1 MTATPSD
8 RSVPTITSD
17 RPCVLLVF
25 GGRSSEHAVSCMTA
39 REVLAVVDRDR
50 YEVVAVGI
58 TRDGRW
64 VLYDGEIATDADG
77 LPEVDASG
85 TPVALAGDRLLAL
98 DADGSSR
105 VLATVDVAFPLLHG
119 PWGEDGTLQGLFEMA
134 GIRYVGSGVLA
145 SAVAMDKAVAN
156 QLFAAAG
163 LPQLPYAVV
172 TADEWRHDRAAVR
185 ETVAS
190 LHYPVFV
197 KPARAGSS
205 MGGTLVSDEH
215 GLAAAIA
222 LAEEHDPK
230 VLVEAAVEARE
241 VECGVL
247 QNPDGSLEVSTPGE
261 IAVDHGAGHDFYDF
275 SAKYLDGTSKNLIPA
290 PIEDVLV
297 ERVRAKALRAFE
309 ALGCEGLARV
319 DFFLVDGT
327 LYINE
332 VNTMPGFTPYS
343 MYPQV
348 WESSGLDYGRLVERL
363 VEHALARP
371 TGLR

>member
-1 MTATPSD
+1 MSD
-8 RSVPTITSD
+8 TTSETSTLAPTSG
-17 RPCVLLVF
+17 RPCVLIVF

-39 REVLAVVDRDR
+39 REVLRVIDRDH
-50 YEVVAVGI
+50 YDVVAVGI
-58 TRDGRW
+58 TRDGLW
-64 VLYDGEIATDADG
+64 VLADDAMTTDADG
-77 LPEVDASG
+77 LPDVHSTG
-85 TPVALAGDRLLAL
+85 TPVALAGERLLAL
-98 DADGSSR
+98 EPDGSSR
-105 VLATVDVAFPLLHG
+105 VLARVDVAFPLLHG
-119 PWGEDGTLQGLFEMA
+119 PWGEDGTIQGLFEMA

-172 TADEWRHDRAAVR
+172 TADEWRTDAAAVR

-197 KPARAGSS
+197 KPSRAGSS
-205 MGGTLVSDEH
+205 MGGTLVHDEH

-222 LAEEHDPK
+222 LAEEYDPK
-230 VLVEAAVEARE
+230 VIVESAADARE
-241 VECGVL
+241 IECGVL
-247 QNPDGSLEVSTPGE
+247 QNPDGSLEVSAPGE
-261 IAVDHGAGHDFYDF
+261 IAVDLGSGHEFYDF

-290 PIEDVLV
+290 PLEDILV
-297 ERVRAKALRAFE
+297 ERVRAKAARAFE

-319 DFFLVDGT
+319 DFFLLDGT

-348 WESSGLDYGRLVERL
+348 WESKGLGYRELVERL
-363 VEHALARP
+363 IAHALARP
-371 TGLR
+371 TDLR

>member
-1 MTATPSD
+1 MSAMPTDPTVSPAT
-8 RSVPTITSD
+8 RG
-17 RPCVLLVF
+17 RLCVLLVF

-39 REVLAVVDRDR
+39 REVLAVIDRDR
-50 YEVVAVGI
+50 YDVVAVGI

-64 VLYDGEIATDADG
+64 VLHEGDLAIDAEG
-77 LPEVDASG
+77 LPEVDPDG

-98 DADGSSR
+98 DVEGGSR
-105 VLATVDVAFPLLHG
+105 QLAAVDVAFPLLHG

-134 GIRYVGSGVLA
+134 DLRYVGSGVLA
-145 SAVAMDKAVAN
+145 SAVAMDKAVAK

-172 TADEWRHDRAAVR
+172 AADEWSRDAAAVR

-205 MGGTLVSDEH
+205 MGGTLVADEH
-215 GLAAAIA
+215 ALAAAIEVA
-222 LAEEHDPK
+222 QEHDPK
-230 VLVEAAVEARE
+230 VIVEAAVEARE

-247 QNPDGSLEVSTPGE
+247 QNPDGSLRVSTPGE

-275 SAKYLDGTSKNLIPA
+275 SAKYVDGTSKNLIPA
-290 PIEDVLV
+290 PIEEVLV
-297 ERVRAKALRAFE
+297 DRVRDKAARAFT
-309 ALGCEGLARV
+309 ALGCEGIARV

-327 LYINE
+327 FFINE

-348 WESSGLDYGRLVERL
+348 WEATGLGYAELVECL
-363 VEHALARP
+363 IAHALARP